1 MAAFLN
7 KTYAMVDDSATASVV
22 SWGDNNTTFVV
33 WNVPVFSTLILP
45 QYFKHNNFSSFIRQL
60 NTYVIGLWSVLLC
73 LGYMGLHTHCQPVTA
88 IVVPTLLR
96 DAAIPPPPSLSLPP
110 SSLLHHR
117 CYFEMTKIPGNS
129 QALLATCPQINNILL
144 TNHCNQVIGSL
155 GFRKVDP
162 DRWEFAHEGFLRGQK
177 QLLKSISRQ
186 KSAHVNGCNK
196 ETCQVQNSP
205 VGKCIEVGTFGLKE
219 QVERLKKDKNV
230 IMQEIV
236 RLRQQQQSTDN
247 QLQNIAQ
254 HVQAMEQRQQQ
265 MMSFLAKA
273 MHSPGFLSQFV
284 QQQNDSDIQI
294 TEINRK
300 RRSHMQEED
309 SAATKNLHISLD
321 GCVAKYQPFIDDAA
335 KALFLQISQMNNST
349 RMESSIKNPDAF
361 TINDVPS
368 AIALDNCSSSTQLS
382 GLTLSEVLPTSVQS
396 YTAVESQLP
405 VNCMSKSRTEVQS
418 SPAVLTDCARASEIS
433 QLTAHNCQD
442 NILDFGKVQGMGTED
457 SFINSGLNFAGL
469 DIGNVD
475 EINMM
480 PTVLYGTLSVEADA
494 FLPDADGI
502 SMLPGINELWDEP
515 VLNHQRMEEYIF
527 KVKGSSLRCLKAL
540 NQAEEEYSSVEGK
553 LHAFIELESKIIS
566 GVSAR
571 QSWSEQF
578 NCDDV
583 VVDADAIVNRSIEE
597 E

>member
-1 MAAFLN
+1 MFSLYYESLTFILDAGDWV
-7 KTYAMVDDSATASVV
+7 MVRFTV
-22 SWGDNNTTFVV
+22 
-33 WNVPVFSTLILP
+33 
-45 QYFKHNNFSSFIRQL
+45 Y
-60 NTYVIGLWSVLLC
+60 GLYGFAYS
-73 LGYMGLHTHCQPVTA
+73 
-88 IVVPTLLR
+88 
-96 DAAIPPPPSLSLPP
+96 
-110 SSLLHHR
+110 
-117 CYFEMTKIPGNS
+117 
-129 QALLATCPQINNILL
+129 
-144 TNHCNQVIGSL
+144 

-177 QLLKSISRQ
+177 QFLKSISRQ
-186 KSAHVNGCNK
+186 KPAHVNGCNK

-205 VGKCIEVGTFGLKE
+205 VGKCVEVGNFGLEE
-219 QVERLKKDKNV
+219 QVERLKRDKNV

-236 RLRQQQQSTDN
+236 RLRQQQQTTDN
-247 QLQNIAQ
+247 QLQTVGQ
-254 HVQAMEQRQQQ
+254 HVQVMEQRQQQ

-273 MHSPGFLSQFV
+273 MHSPGFLPQFV
-284 QQQNDSDIQI
+284 QQQNESNRQF

-309 SAATKNLHISLD
+309 SVATKNLHS
-321 GCVAKYQPFIDDAA
+321 VAKYQPFIDEAA

-349 RMESSIKNPDAF
+349 RMESTIKNPDAF
-361 TINDVPS
+361 IANDFPS
-368 AIALDNCSSSTQLS
+368 AVALDNCSSSTLVS
-382 GLTLSEVLPTSVQS
+382 GLTLSEVLPTSVRS

-418 SPAVLTDCARASEIS
+418 SPAVLTDCVRASEIP

-442 NILDFGKVQGMGTED
+442 NVLDFGEVQGMGTES

-469 DIGNVD
+469 DIGNVE

-480 PTVLYGTLSVEADA
+480 PTVLYETLSVEADA

-502 SMLPGINELWDEP
+502 SMLPGMNDGLWDEP
-515 VLNHQRMEEYIF
+515 VLNHERVEEYIF

-553 LHAFIELESKIIS
+553 FHACIEESAQGKRS
-566 GVSAR
+566 
-571 QSWSEQF
+571 SEQF
-578 NCDDV
+578 NFDGAAAIDGDAA
-583 VVDADAIVNRSIEE
+583 VDSSIEE

>member
-7 KTYAMVDDSATASVV
+7 KTYAMVDDSATESVV
-22 SWGDNNTTFVV
+22 SWGDKNTTFVV
-33 WNVPVFSTLILP
+33 WNVHVFSTHILP
-45 QYFKHNNFSSFIRQL
+45 KYFKHNNFSSFIRQL

-73 LGYMGLHTHCQPVTA
+73 LGYMGLHTHW
-88 IVVPTLLR
+88 
-96 DAAIPPPPSLSLPP
+96 
-110 SSLLHHR
+110 
-117 CYFEMTKIPGNS
+117 
-129 QALLATCPQINNILL
+129 
-144 TNHCNQVIGSL
+144 

-205 VGKCIEVGTFGLKE
+205 VGKCIEMGKFGLEE
-219 QVERLKKDKNV
+219 QVERLKRDKNV

-236 RLRQQQQSTDN
+236 RLRQQQQTTDN
-247 QLQNIAQ
+247 QLQTVGQ
-254 HVQAMEQRQQQ
+254 HMQIMEQRQQQ

-284 QQQNDSDIQI
+284 EHQNESNRQI

-309 SAATKNLHISLD
+309 SVATKNVHIALD
-321 GCVAKYQPFIDDAA
+321 ERVAKYQPFIDEAA

-349 RMESSIKNPDAF
+349 KMESSIKNPDAF
-361 TINDVPS
+361 IVNDVPS
-368 AIALDNCSSSTQLS
+368 AIALNNCSSSTQVS

-418 SPAVLTDCARASEIS
+418 SPAVLTDCVRASEIPE
-433 QLTAHNCQD
+433 LTAHNCQD
-442 NILDFGKVQGMGTED
+442 NVLDFGEVQGMGTEGSLID
-457 SFINSGLNFAGL
+457 SGLNFAGL
-469 DIGNVD
+469 DIGNVE

-480 PTVLYGTLSVEADA
+480 PTVLYETLSVEADA

-502 SMLPGINELWDEP
+502 SMLPGINEFW
-515 VLNHQRMEEYIF
+515 
-527 KVKGSSLRCLKAL
+527 
-540 NQAEEEYSSVEGK
+540 
-553 LHAFIELESKIIS
+553 
-566 GVSAR
+566 
-571 QSWSEQF
+571 
-578 NCDDV
+578 
-583 VVDADAIVNRSIEE
+583 
-597 E
+597 